1 MARKIIRYKIPRK
14 CPICPCCFF
23 TSVDYE
29 AHMETH
35 WRPARNGNGEWLPAE
50 AAPDLARMINLVGT
64 LIKDG
69 YKYVLIDNKIIY
81 RTKSQ
86 W

>member
-1 MARKIIRYKIPRK
+1 MTRKTITYKTPRK
-14 CPICPCCFF
+14 CLLCSCCFF

-35 WRPARNGNGEWLPAE
+35 WKTTRSGNGEWLPAE
-50 AAPDLARMINLVGT
+50 AAPNLAKMINMVGT
-64 LIKDG
+64 LIKGG

-81 RTKSQ
+81 RTRNQ